1 MIHVNTLNLIKD
13 LAQVQL
19 DNVINQGIFGIIERD
34 DITWQISTSSF
45 NIEEFKIGKKLDTNN
60 VILRASYEKST
71 ITENIS
77 KEVYG
82 TRLKITAIPIINDD
96 NESVG
101 AFYMIIP
108 IVHSLES
115 AFKYFAPI
123 INEIFIEG
131 AYITITDKKEVLQ
144 KYATEKFDIPEVGP
158 GFDITDDPNITEC
171 LRTGENK
178 RYDFDTFDYGKPIRV
193 LVSPYFD
200 EDSNES
206 SGVVMVTRAKETEID
221 LRNMSNAMKNS
232 LSNIAA
238 TVEELAASAS
248 EIHTN
253 EQSLSENIKEIT
265 KLSDQINEVSNFIH
279 QIANQ
284 TKMLGLNASIEAARA
299 GDFGKGFGVVA
310 NEIRTLSDQS
320 KSTISKI
327 NKLTADIISKV
338 EESNQKSQSSLV
350 SSQEQAAA
358 TQEVSATIEEIT
370 SLSEELNEIA
380 NRI

>member
-1 MIHVNTLNLIKD
+1 MIHVNTLNYIKD
-13 LAQVQL
+13 LAEVQL
-19 DNVINQGIFGIIERD
+19 THVINQGIFGIMEGD
-34 DITWQISTSSF
+34 DITWQISSNSF
-45 NIEEFKIGKKLDTNN
+45 NIEEFKIGKKVDRNN
-60 VILRASYEKST
+60 VILRASHEKKI

-77 KEVYG
+77 KAVYG
-82 TRLKITAIPIINDD
+82 TRLKITAIPIINDED
-96 NESVG
+96 ESVG
-101 AFYMIIP
+101 TFYMIIP
-108 IVHSLES
+108 IIHHLEN

-123 INEIFIEG
+123 INEMFTEG

-158 GFDITDDPNITEC
+158 GFDITDDANIAEC
-171 LRTGENK
+171 LRTGKNK
-178 RYDFDTFDYGKPIRV
+178 RFDFDSFEYGKPIRV

-200 EDSNES
+200 EESNES
-206 SGVVMVTRAKETEID
+206 SGVVMVTRAKETEIN
-221 LRNMSNAMKNS
+221 LRNMSNSMKNS

-248 EIHTN
+248 EIHIN
-253 EQSLSENIKEIT
+253 EQALSENIKEIT
-265 KLSDQINEVSNFIH
+265 KLSEQINEVSNFIH

-299 GDFGKGFGVVA
+299 GDLGKGFGVVA
-310 NEIRTLSDQS
+310 NEIRNLSEQS
-320 KSTISKI
+320 KITISKI
-327 NKLTADIISKV
+327 NKLTDDIISKV
-338 EESNQKSQSSLV
+338 EESNQKSQSSLA

-358 TQEVSATIEEIT
+358 TQEVSATIEKIT